1 MKRLSF
7 KTMKT
12 IEIIEPLKLGR
23 KGLLARDN
31 SGKWVQIH
39 HKQGDMD
46 GACAVYCLMM
56 DLLILGYISEEDVC
70 IYNTADRRSKRGKF
84 ISHFLE
90 EQGLIR
96 TGYTYSALAKE
107 LRFLCGD
114 DLKVQ
119 RKNPRKTDDRLILI
133 ADSIETDLPVIISV
147 DFENG
152 GGHALL
158 AVGVELGPNQDIRK
172 ILCLDP
178 GATSPEYAEWNCFI
192 DVSKDNG
199 KDFPF
204 WYVTEKGY
212 HKVMLGDMISIE
224 RV

>member
-1 MKRLSF
+1 
-7 KTMKT
+7 MKT
-12 IEIIEPLKLGR
+12 IKIIEPLKLGR
-23 KGLLARDN
+23 KGLLARDY

-70 IYNTADRRSKRGKF
+70 IYKIADKRSKRGKF

-96 TGYTYSALAKE
+96 TGYTYSSLVKE
-107 LRFLCGD
+107 LRFLCGE

-119 RKNPRKTDDRLILI
+119 RKKPRSTDDRLILI
-133 ADSIETDLPVIISV
+133 ANNIEADLPVIISV
-147 DFENG
+147 DFEDG
-152 GGHALL
+152 GAHALL
-158 AVGVELGPNQDIRK
+158 AVGVELDSNQNISK

-178 GATSPEYAEWNCFI
+178 GATSPTYAEWNCFV

-204 WYVTEKGY
+204 GYITENGFY
-212 HKVMLGDMISIE
+212 KVMLGDMILIE
-224 RV
+224 KV